1 MSEFYCRKVKDNPT
15 GEKLNMTCGI
25 KSNYDM
31 IVISH
36 LSGQVAGNGG
46 DPVVGV
52 DDPPV
57 GQVTRD
63 VLVLH

>member
-1 MSEFYCRKVKDNPT
+1 MIVISHLSEQVKIKMRIV
-15 GEKLNMTCGI
+15 KLTV
-25 KSNYDM
+25 KLKYDM

-57 GQVTRD
+57 GQVARD

>member
-1 MSEFYCRKVKDNPT
+1 
-15 GEKLNMTCGI
+15 
-25 KSNYDM
+25 M

-36 LSGQVAGNGG
+36 LSGQVASNGG

-57 GQVTRD
+57 GQVARD